1 MNSDRAPHSRKPF
14 RLSCAVLLAGLFAIV
29 GMVAAVAEWGSAQQ
43 VSYAAPSVQ
52 ADTTP
57 VQTGAVAGNTV
68 PVCGKHDGPNSDPMG
83 QLAAPPRSAGDQ
95 LVPAG
100 LGIVPEFSATQW
112 LSLDIRPR
120 APTLPVAAPHLTAV
134 LII

>member
-1 MNSDRAPHSRKPF
+1 MNSHRAPHSRKPF
-14 RLSCAVLLAGLFAIV
+14 RLSCAVLLAGLFAIA

-43 VSYAAPSVQ
+43 VSYAAASVQ
-52 ADTTP
+52 ADKPP
-57 VQTGAVAGNTV
+57 VQTAADNTV
-68 PVCGKHDGPNSDPMG
+68 PVCGKHDSPSSDPMG

-100 LGIVPEFSATQW
+100 LGTIPQFSATQW
-112 LSLDIRPR
+112 LSFDIRPR
-120 APTLPVAAPHLTAV
+120 APALPVAAPHLTTV